1 MPSISSAY
9 PNLERAVLRVRI
21 VLNLLGALL
30 LTALVAGFDNS
41 EIMAH
46 TASKELINIALI
58 VPLAVCVVR
67 TGMRVV
73 ELRRLNRALGGQPR
87 PQRLR
92 ESSACGD

>member
-1 MPSISSAY
+1 MSSIY

-21 VLNLLGALL
+21 TFNVIGALL
-30 LTALVAGFDNS
+30 LAALLAGFDNS
-41 EIMAH
+41 ETMAH
-46 TASKELINIALI
+46 TAGKELINVALI
-58 VPLAVCVVR
+58 VPLALCVVR

-92 ESSACGD
+92 ESSISGD